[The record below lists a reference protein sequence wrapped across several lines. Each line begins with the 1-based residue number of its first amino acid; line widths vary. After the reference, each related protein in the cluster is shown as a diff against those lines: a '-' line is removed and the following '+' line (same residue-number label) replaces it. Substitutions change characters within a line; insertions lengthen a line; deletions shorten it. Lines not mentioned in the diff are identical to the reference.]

1 MNALRRTSRA
11 LGVFAA
17 ALLCGAPA
25 AAQSAA
31 PTRRLVESGDWPAWS
46 DVLRVVS
53 LQDYNTRIV
62 VVGVMMLGLAAGCVG
77 AFLLLRKRALLGD
90 ALSHATLPGIGVAFI
105 IASAMGAT
113 GKSLPVL
120 LLGATAGGVFGM
132 LTILAIVHFTRIRE
146 DAALGIVLSVFFGAG
161 VAITSLIQSMQS
173 GHAAGLSSFIY
184 GKTASM
190 LYGDALLLT
199 CAAAAVAAI
208 CALLFKELSLLCF
221 DAGYAAAQGFNVKLL
236 DVVLMG
242 LVVAVTVI
250 GLQAVGLILMVA
262 MLVIPPAAAR
272 FWTNHLP
279 TLAVLSAVIG
289 AASGLVGA
297 AISALA
303 PRMPAGALIVLA
315 AGAAF
320 LLSTLLGT
328 SGGALPRLVQQAGLR
343 RKIARQHLLRT
354 LHELSETRSAGARP
368 QPSGARVPI
377 EAVRAARSWTP
388 AAVRRELGRAR
399 RDGLLTW
406 DSADPHVALTS
417 AGVAEAA
424 RVVRNHRLWEMY
436 LITHADIAPS
446 HVDRDA
452 DEVEHVLSRE
462 MIASLEQLL
471 GESGAAGALPESP
484 HALVTSVAPQPNAGV
499 RR

>member
-1 MNALRRTSRA
+1 MSSLRTASIALARVAGLLLLGVPA
-11 LGVFAA
+11 LG
-17 ALLCGAPA
+17 
-25 AAQSAA
+25 QSM
-31 PTRRLVESGDWPAWS
+31 PPSRRLIESDDWPAWS

-62 VVGVMMLGLAAGCVG
+62 VLGVMMLGLASGCVG
-77 AFLLLRKRALLGD
+77 SFLLLRKRALLGD

-120 LLGATAGGVFGM
+120 LLGATVGGVLGM

-161 VAITSLIQSMQS
+161 VAITSLIQSMQT

-199 CAAAAVAAI
+199 CAAAAIAAI

-221 DAGYAAAQGFNVKLL
+221 DPSYAAAQGFSVKLL
-236 DVVLMG
+236 DVLLMG

-279 TLAVLSAVIG
+279 TLAALSASIG
-289 AASGLVGA
+289 AASGLMGA
-297 AISALA
+297 AISALV

-315 AGAAF
+315 GGTVF
-320 LLSTLLGT
+320 LLSALLGT
-328 SGGALPRLVQQAGLR
+328 RSGALLRVMQQVGLR
-343 RKIARQHLLRT
+343 RRVARQHLLRT
-354 LHELSETRSAGARP
+354 LHELNEQACVHPLPRVGAAWIP
-368 QPSGARVPI
+368 V
-377 EAVRAARSWTP
+377 EAVRAARGWTP
-388 AAVRRELGRAR
+388 ADARRELRRAR
-399 RDGLLTW
+399 RDGLLRY
-406 DSADPHVALTS
+406 DAAGQNVALTPD
-417 AGVAEAA
+417 GVAEAT

-436 LITHADIAPS
+436 LIAHADIAPS

-471 GESGAAGALPESP
+471 GDSSAGGALPQSP
-484 HALVTSVAPQPNAGV
+484 HALVNRAKPQPSTGG
-499 RR
+499 RM